1 MIGFPTTLVLDRR
14 GTVVDKIVGPTT
26 ARALSL
32 KLAAVDA
39 LRPPRAMVLASIAFG
54 PVGLSAAFAA
64 GFISFI
70 SPCVWPLLPAY
81 LSYVS
86 GVAYA
91 DIGGET
97 RRVTIATS
105 FFVAG
110 FTCAFALAGAGAGL
124 LGGQFL
130 DHRRTLEIVGGVLVI
145 VMGVTL
151 AGLAGTRFLQRELR
165 VDIRRA
171 PGGLIGTFVA
181 GLAFAIGWSPC
192 IGPTL
197 ASILFLA
204 GDGGHATEG
213 AILLFVYGLGT
224 GRAVPALRAV
234 LHAGARRAHARPP
247 PQPSVMRVSGALLVV
262 AGVLLAIGELTSITR
277 ELTTLTGI
285 GKA

>member
-1 MIGFPTTLVLDRR
+1 VL
-14 GTVVDKIVGPTT
+14 I
-26 ARALSL
+26 
-32 KLAAVDA
+32 
-39 LRPPRAMVLASIAFG
+39 ASIAFG

-81 LSYVS
+81 LSFVS

-110 FTCAFALAGAGAGL
+110 FTVAFALAGAGAGL

-130 DHRRTLEIVGGVLVI
+130 DYRRTLEIVAGVLVI
-145 VMGVTL
+145 VMGATL
-151 AGLAGTRFLQRELR
+151 AGLAGSRFLQRELR
-165 VDIRRA
+165 VDIRKT
-171 PGGLIGTFVA
+171 PGGLIGAFLA

-197 ASILFLA
+197 ASILGLA
-204 GDGGHATEG
+204 AESGHAGEG
-213 AILLFVYGLGT
+213 AILLVVYGLGLGVPFLLCGLFFT
-224 GRAVPALRAV
+224 RALGALTLV
-234 LHAGARRAHARPP
+234 RRHNV
-247 PQPSVMRVSGALLVV
+247 SVMRVSGGLLVV
-262 AGVLLAIGELTSITR
+262 AGVLLAVGELTTITR
-277 ELTTLTGI
+277 ELTNLTGI

>member
-1 MIGFPTTLVLDRR
+1 
-14 GTVVDKIVGPTT
+14 
-26 ARALSL
+26 
-32 KLAAVDA
+32 
-39 LRPPRAMVLASIAFG
+39 MVASIAFG

-81 LSYVS
+81 LSFVS

-110 FTCAFALAGAGAGL
+110 FTCAFALAGAGVGL

-130 DHRRTLEIVGGVLVI
+130 DHRRTLEIVAGLIVI
-145 VMGVTL
+145 GMGVVL

-165 VDIRRA
+165 VDIKHA
-171 PGGLIGTFVA
+171 PSGLIGAFIA

-197 ASILFLA
+197 ASILALA
-204 GDGGHATEG
+204 GRSGHAGEG
-213 AILLFVYGLGT
+213 AILLAVYGLGLGVPFLLFGLFFT
-224 GRAVPALRAV
+224 RALGALT
-234 LHAGARRAHARPP
+234 LIRRHTA
-247 PQPSVMRVSGALLVV
+247 SVMRVSGGLLVV
-262 AGVLLAIGELTSITR
+262 AGTLLAVGALTTMTKD
-277 ELTTLTGI
+277 LTTLLPWL
-285 GKA
+285 GKT

>member
-1 MIGFPTTLVLDRR
+1 MLT
-14 GTVVDKIVGPTT
+14 
-26 ARALSL
+26 
-32 KLAAVDA
+32 
-39 LRPPRAMVLASIAFG
+39 ASIAFG

-97 RRVTIATS
+97 RRVTIATAC
-105 FFVAG
+105 FVAG
-110 FTCAFALAGAGAGL
+110 FTCMFALAGAGVGL

-130 DHRRTLEIVGGVLVI
+130 SHRRTLEIIAGVLVI
-145 VMGVTL
+145 VMGVVL

-165 VDIRRA
+165 VDIKRT
-171 PGGLIGTFVA
+171 PSGLIGAFLA

-197 ASILFLA
+197 SSILALA
-204 GDGGHATEG
+204 GESGHAGQG
-213 AILLFVYGLGT
+213 AILLFVYGLGLGVPFLLFGLFFT
-224 GRAVPALRAV
+224 RALGALALV
-234 LHAGARRAHARPP
+234 RRHNAT
-247 PQPSVMRVSGALLVV
+247 VMRVSGACLVA
-262 AGVLLAIGELTSITR
+262 AGTLLALGELTTITR
-277 ELTTLTGI
+277 ELTTLWPALGS
-285 GKA
+285 A

>member
-1 MIGFPTTLVLDRR
+1 MLV
-14 GTVVDKIVGPTT
+14 
-26 ARALSL
+26 
-32 KLAAVDA
+32 
-39 LRPPRAMVLASIAFG
+39 ASIALG

-64 GFISFI
+64 GFVSFI

-110 FTCAFALAGAGAGL
+110 FTCAFALAGAGFGL

-130 DHRRTLEIVGGVLVI
+130 AQRRTLEIVAGLLVI
-145 VMGVTL
+145 AMGLTL
-151 AGLAGTRFLQRELR
+151 AGLAGTRFLQREMR
-165 VDIRRA
+165 VDIRRT
-171 PGGLIGTFVA
+171 PGGLIGAFLA

-197 ASILFLA
+197 AAILGLAAERGHA
-204 GDGGHATEG
+204 GDG
-213 AILLFVYGLGT
+213 AILLTVYGLGLGVPFLLFGLFFT
-224 GRAVPALRAV
+224 RALGALTLV
-234 LHAGARRAHARPP
+234 RRHSAN
-247 PQPSVMRVSGALLVV
+247 VMRVSGALLVI
-262 AGVLLAIGELTSITR
+262 AGVLLALGELTTITR
-277 ELTTLTGI
+277 DLTTLTGI

>member
-1 MIGFPTTLVLDRR
+1 M
-14 GTVVDKIVGPTT
+14 VV
-26 ARALSL
+26 
-32 KLAAVDA
+32 
-39 LRPPRAMVLASIAFG
+39 ASIAFG

-81 LSYVS
+81 LSFVS

-110 FTCAFALAGAGAGL
+110 FTCAFALAGAGVGL

-130 DHRRTLEIVGGVLVI
+130 DHRRTLEIVAGVIVI
-145 VMGVTL
+145 VMGVVL
-151 AGLAGTRFLQRELR
+151 AGLAGTRFLQREMR
-165 VDIRRA
+165 VDIKHA
-171 PGGLIGTFVA
+171 PSGLIGAFLA

-197 ASILFLA
+197 SSILLLA
-204 GDGGHATEG
+204 GRSGHASEG
-213 AILLFVYGLGT
+213 AILLAVYGLGLGVPFLLFGLFFT
-224 GRAVPALRAV
+224 RALGALT
-234 LHAGARRAHARPP
+234 LIRRHTA
-247 PQPSVMRVSGALLVV
+247 SVMRVSGGLLVV
-262 AGVLLAIGELTSITR
+262 AGTLLALGALTTMTKD
-277 ELTTLTGI
+277 LTTLLPWLGT
-285 GKA
+285 A

>member
-1 MIGFPTTLVLDRR
+1 VLV
-14 GTVVDKIVGPTT
+14 
-26 ARALSL
+26 
-32 KLAAVDA
+32 
-39 LRPPRAMVLASIAFG
+39 ASIALG

-64 GFISFI
+64 GFVSFI

-97 RRVTIATS
+97 RRVTIATG

-110 FTCAFALAGAGAGL
+110 FTCTFALFGAGAGL
-124 LGGQFL
+124 LGGQFV
-130 DHRRTLEIVGGVLVI
+130 DHRRTLEIIGGVLVI
-145 VMGVTL
+145 VMGIVL

-171 PGGLIGTFVA
+171 PGGLIGAFLA
-181 GLAFAIGWSPC
+181 GLAFAVGWSPC

-197 ASILFLA
+197 AAIIVFS
-204 GDGGHATEG
+204 GQDGHPEQG
-213 AILLFVYGLGT
+213 AILLVAYGLGLGVPFLLFGLFFT
-224 GRAVPALRAV
+224 RALGALT
-234 LHAGARRAHARPP
+234 LIRRHSAN
-247 PQPSVMRVSGALLVV
+247 VMRVAGALLVV
-262 AGVLLAIGELTSITR
+262 AGVLLALGALTSLTS

>member
-1 MIGFPTTLVLDRR
+1 ML
-14 GTVVDKIVGPTT
+14 
-26 ARALSL
+26 
-32 KLAAVDA
+32 
-39 LRPPRAMVLASIAFG
+39 LASIALG

-81 LSYVS
+81 LSFVS

-110 FTCAFALAGAGAGL
+110 FTCAFALAGAGVGL

-130 DHRRTLEIVGGVLVI
+130 DHRRSLEIGGGLLVI
-145 VMGVTL
+145 AMGVTL

-165 VDIRRA
+165 VDIRRT
-171 PGGLIGTFVA
+171 PGGLIGVFLA
-181 GLAFAIGWSPC
+181 GLAFAVGWSPC

-197 ASILFLA
+197 ASILLFA
-204 GDGGHATEG
+204 GENGHATDG
-213 AILLFVYGLGT
+213 AILLFVYGLGLGVPFLLFGLFFT
-224 GRAVPALRAV
+224 RALGALTLV
-234 LHAGARRAHARPP
+234 RRHSA
-247 PQPSVMRVSGALLVV
+247 SVMRVSGALLVL
-262 AGVLLAIGELTSITR
+262 AGVLLALGELTTLTR

>member
-1 MIGFPTTLVLDRR
+1 VL
-14 GTVVDKIVGPTT
+14 
-26 ARALSL
+26 
-32 KLAAVDA
+32 
-39 LRPPRAMVLASIAFG
+39 LASIALG

-64 GFISFI
+64 GFVSFI

-105 FFVAG
+105 CFVAG
-110 FTCAFALAGAGAGL
+110 FTCAFALAGAGFGL

-130 DHRRTLEIVGGVLVI
+130 HHRRTLEIVAGLFVI
-145 VMGVTL
+145 VMGVVL

-165 VDIRRA
+165 VDIRHA
-171 PGGLIGTFVA
+171 PSGLVGAFLA

-197 ASILFLA
+197 AAILSLA
-204 GDGGHATEG
+204 AERGHAADG
-213 AILLFVYGLGT
+213 AFLLIAYGLGLGVPFLLFGLFFT
-224 GRAVPALRAV
+224 RALGALTLV
-234 LHAGARRAHARPP
+234 RRHSAN
-247 PQPSVMRVSGALLVV
+247 VMRVSGALLVV
-262 AGVLLAIGELTSITR
+262 AGTLLALGELTSITR
-277 ELTTLTGI
+277 ELTTVLPGL
-285 GKA
+285 GSA

>member
-1 MIGFPTTLVLDRR
+1 MLV
-14 GTVVDKIVGPTT
+14 
-26 ARALSL
+26 
-32 KLAAVDA
+32 
-39 LRPPRAMVLASIAFG
+39 ASIALG

-64 GFISFI
+64 GFVSFI

-110 FTCAFALAGAGAGL
+110 FTCAFALFGAGAGL
-124 LGGQFL
+124 LGGQLL

-145 VMGVTL
+145 VMGITL
-151 AGLAGTRFLQRELR
+151 AGLAGTRFLQREMR
-165 VDIRRA
+165 VDIRRT
-171 PGGLIGTFVA
+171 PGGLIGAFLA

-197 ASILFLA
+197 AAILYLSA
-204 GDGGHATEG
+204 DGGHPGEG
-213 AILLFVYGLGT
+213 AVLLVAYGLGLGVPFLLFGLFFT
-224 GRAVPALRAV
+224 RALGALS
-234 LHAGARRAHARPP
+234 LIRRHSAN
-247 PQPSVMRVSGALLVV
+247 VMRVAGALLVV
-262 AGVLLAIGELTSITR
+262 AGVLLALGELTSLTR

>member
-1 MIGFPTTLVLDRR
+1 ML
-14 GTVVDKIVGPTT
+14 
-26 ARALSL
+26 
-32 KLAAVDA
+32 
-39 LRPPRAMVLASIAFG
+39 LASIALG

-105 FFVAG
+105 CFVAG
-110 FTCAFALAGAGAGL
+110 FTSAFALAGAGFGL

-130 DHRRTLEIVGGVLVI
+130 HHRRTLEIVAGLLVI
-145 VMGVTL
+145 MMGVVL

-165 VDIRRA
+165 VDIRHT
-171 PGGLIGTFVA
+171 PSGLVGAFLA

-197 ASILFLA
+197 AAILSLA
-204 GDGGHATEG
+204 AERGHAMDG
-213 AILLFVYGLGT
+213 AFLLIAYGLGLGVPFLLFGLFFT
-224 GRAVPALRAV
+224 RALGALTLV
-234 LHAGARRAHARPP
+234 RRHSAN
-247 PQPSVMRVSGALLVV
+247 VMRVSGALLVV
-262 AGVLLAIGELTSITR
+262 AGTLLALGELTSITR
-277 ELTTLTGI
+277 ELTTVLPGL
-285 GKA
+285 GSA